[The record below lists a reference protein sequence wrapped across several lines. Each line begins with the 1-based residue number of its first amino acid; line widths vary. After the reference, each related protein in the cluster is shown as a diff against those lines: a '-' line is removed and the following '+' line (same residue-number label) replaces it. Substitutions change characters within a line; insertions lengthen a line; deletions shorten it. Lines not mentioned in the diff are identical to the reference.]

1 MANKPLRFLVIGAGG
16 IGSSLARYLT
26 MMLEFKVPGS
36 GLLIVDGDVFESKNR
51 ERQVFG
57 AFGNKAEIVAA
68 EIVPTI
74 TKTAVIPLAK
84 WIVEEVPKTDEEGD
98 AGKITAEELLREGD
112 VVFPVVDNFKARKL
126 IFDAASNLDNIDV
139 ISAGNDDQLYCSL
152 YHYQRRDGV
161 DITMHPR
168 HRHPEY
174 DNPPDRNPGELSC
187 QERAKIDGGTQL
199 LAANI
204 AAVAL
209 ILGKVQTAI
218 FDRVDYAE
226 GVERPD
232 EIFFDLG
239 LGMASPFDRSA
250 EPILSKQGAS

>member
-1 MANKPLRFLVIGAGG
+1 MAKKPMRFVVVGAGG

-36 GLLIVDGDVFESKNR
+36 GLLIVDGDVFEAKNK

-57 AFGNKAEIVAA
+57 SFGNKAEIVVS
-68 EIVPTI
+68 EIAPNFTH
-74 TKTAVIPLAK
+74 TAVIPIPK
-84 WIVEEVPKTDEEGD
+84 WIVEEVPDEDEEGD
-98 AGKITAEELLREGD
+98 AGKITAESLLRDGD

-126 IFDAASNLDNIDV
+126 IFDAAANLDNIDV
-139 ISAGNDDQLYCSL
+139 ISAGNDDNLFCSL
-152 YHYQRRDGV
+152 YHYQRRDGADV
-161 DITMHPR
+161 TMHPR
-168 HRHPEY
+168 HMHPEY
-174 DNPPDRNPGELSC
+174 ENPPDRNPGELSC
-187 QERAKIDGGTQL
+187 QERAQIEGGTQL

-209 ILGKVQTAI
+209 ILGKVQTVV
-218 FDRVDYAE
+218 FDQVSYEE

-239 LGMASPFDRSA
+239 LGMASPFQRSA